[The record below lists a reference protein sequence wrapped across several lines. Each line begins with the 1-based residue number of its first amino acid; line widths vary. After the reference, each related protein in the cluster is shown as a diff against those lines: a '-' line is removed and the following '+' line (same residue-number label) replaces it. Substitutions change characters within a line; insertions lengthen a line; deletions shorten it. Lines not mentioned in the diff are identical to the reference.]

1 MLRGLLRR
9 IAAPAHR
16 AADAIPGVRRREDVL
31 SFGQTSKG
39 VTQVRGNGT
48 LVLTD
53 DRLVFLMWM
62 PRRELVIPLAAV
74 EAVDTT
80 RSHLGKTMGRDL
92 LRVCWRDPR
101 GGEDAIAW
109 LLDDLG
115 GWHTALGGGPSG

>member
-1 MLRGLLRR
+1 MLRWLLRR

-31 SFGQTSKG
+31 SLGQTSKG
-39 VTQVRGNGT
+39 VTQVRGN
-48 LVLTD
+48 
-53 DRLVFLMWM
+53 
-62 PRRELVIPLAAV
+62 
-74 EAVDTT
+74 DTT

-92 LRVCWRDPR
+92 LRVCWRGPS

-115 GWHTALGGGPSG
+115 GWHATLRSDPSG